1 MSAARTLTDFVRA
14 LRSADVEVSPAEAID
29 ASRAMALVGFS
40 DRAALK
46 TALRPTMAKSQ
57 AEAETFDRMF
67 DLFFSRQRE
76 GEAASDEAGAQSDG
90 ASSEGEAPQD
100 LMELAQSGDE
110 TALSM
115 AMERAGQ
122 AAGVQEIRFSTQTA
136 WYAQQ
141 MLKQLGVEEL
151 EAQLLDRLQQRTPEA
166 EAEAG
171 EMIAARR
178 EMLARARAHAE
189 KQFEV
194 FGEGATQQF
203 REDFLARKSISALDR
218 SDHDRMKALIAKVAK
233 KLATKHA
240 RRRRKQNTG
249 QLDVRR
255 TLRRN
260 AGLGGVPF
268 ELSWKQ
274 VKKERAKIVCL
285 TDVSGSVAR
294 HVRFLLLLA
303 HSLRDVIPD
312 FSALAFSGRLMDV
325 TDWLDTAGFE
335 GAMER
340 ILREVG
346 MSSTDYGQALS
357 DLKTQ
362 HWPLIDRR
370 TTLIILGDGRS
381 NYGDP
386 RLDIFQEATARAK
399 RTIWL
404 SPESEP
410 LWGTGDSELPRYRP
424 HCSAMRHVATL
435 RDLERVFDEVL
446 ASYT

>member
-14 LRSADVEVSPAEAID
+14 LRAADVGVSPAEAID
-29 ASRAMALVGFS
+29 ASRAMALVGFA
-40 DRAALK
+40 DRSALK
-46 TALRPTMAKSQ
+46 TALRPVMAKSA

-67 DLFFSRQRE
+67 DLFFSRRDAD
-76 GEAASDEAGAQSDG
+76 EAETANAGVTAPEAGA
-90 ASSEGEAPQD
+90 APPEDFMQ
-100 LMELAQSGDE
+100 LATSGDE
-110 TALSM
+110 AALSL

-122 AAGVQEIRFSTQTA
+122 GAGVQEIRFSTQTA

-141 MLKQLGVEEL
+141 MLKQLGVEEM
-151 EAQLLDRLQQRTPEA
+151 EAQLLERLQQRTPEA

-178 EMLARARAHAE
+178 DMLARARAHVEA
-189 KQFEV
+189 QFEV
-194 FGEGATQQF
+194 FGAGATQQF
-203 REDFLARKSISALDR
+203 REDVLATKPIGALDR
-218 SDHDRMKALIAKVAK
+218 ADHERMKALVAKLAK

-240 RRRRKQNTG
+240 RRRRRQKTG
-249 QLDVRR
+249 QLDVRS

-260 AGLGGVPF
+260 AGIGGVPF

-312 FSALAFSGRLMDV
+312 FSALAFSARLADV
-325 TDWLDTAGFE
+325 TDWMDTAGFE

-340 ILREVG
+340 ILREIG
-346 MSSTDYGQALS
+346 MGSTDYGQALS

-362 HWPLIDRR
+362 HWHLIDRR

-381 NYGDP
+381 NHGDP
-386 RLDIFQEATARAK
+386 RLDIFREMTARAK
-399 RTIWL
+399 RTLWL

-410 LWGTGDSELPRYRP
+410 LWGTGDSELLRYRP
-424 HCSAMRHVATL
+424 YCSAMRHVASL

-446 ASYT
+446 ASYG